1 MSMKTYAQAIRD
13 VIAEEMRKDN
23 AVFIMGED
31 IAKQGGI
38 FGCTKGLF
46 DEFGAER
53 VRITP
58 ISEAGFV
65 GAGIGAACAGMRP
78 IVELMYMDFTYVAMD
93 QLLNQ
98 AAKIRYMFGGKA
110 TVPMVIRGQQGVG
123 RGNGGQ
129 HSQSVEQ
136 FFLHI
141 PGMKVVMPSSPSD
154 AAGLLRTAIRDNN
167 PVMFIEHKALYAT
180 KGEVSDDIEFAIPFG
195 KANILKE
202 GKDVTIIG
210 THLYAGKAMNAAKTL
225 AAEGIDAE
233 VIDPRTL
240 VPMDTETMIKSVKK
254 TGRAVVVHEAHR
266 TGGPGA
272 EIASLITEGAFEYL
286 DAPVVRL
293 GAKSCTLP
301 FNLGLENA
309 VVPQEEDIVKAV
321 RTVLYQSL

>member
-1 MSMKTYAQAIRD
+1 MSIKTYAQAIRD
-13 VIAEEMRKDN
+13 VIAEEMRKNDK
-23 AVFIMGED
+23 VFIMGED

-38 FGCTKGLF
+38 FGCTRGLL
-46 DEFGAER
+46 DEFGSER
-53 VRITP
+53 VRNTP

-78 IVELMYMDFTYVAMD
+78 IVELMYMDFTYVSMD

-110 TVPMVIRGQQGVG
+110 TVPMVIRGQQGIG

-129 HSQSVEQ
+129 HSQCVEQ
-136 FFLHI
+136 FFMHI
-141 PGMKVVMPSSPSD
+141 PGMKVAMPSSPSD

-167 PVMFIEHKALYAT
+167 PVMFFEHKALYAT
-180 KGEVSDDIEFAIPFG
+180 KGEVPDDPEFAIPFG
-195 KANILKE
+195 KANVLKE

-210 THLYAGKAMNAAKTL
+210 THLYASKAMNVAKTL
-225 AAEGIDAE
+225 EAEGIDVE

-240 VPMDTETMIKSVKK
+240 VPMDTETMINSVKK

-272 EIASLITEGAFEYL
+272 EIASIITEGAFKYL
-286 DAPVVRL
+286 DAPVIRL
-293 GAKSCTLP
+293 GAKQCTLP

-309 VVPQEEDIVKAV
+309 VVPQEDDIIRAVKAV
-321 RTVLYQSL
+321 LYQ

>member
-23 AVFIMGED
+23 TVFIMGED

-240 VPMDTETMIKSVKK
+240 VPMDTETIINSVKK

-272 EIASLITEGAFEYL
+272 EIASLITEGAFKYL

-321 RTVLYQSL
+321 RSVLYQSL

>member
-1 MSMKTYAQAIRD
+1 MSIKTYAQAIRD
-13 VIAEEMRKDN
+13 VIAEEMRSDET
-23 AVFIMGED
+23 VFIMGED

-38 FGCTKGLF
+38 FGCTKGLL
-46 DEFGAER
+46 DEFGGER

-93 QLLNQ
+93 QILNQ

-110 TVPMVIRGQQGVG
+110 TVPMGIRGQQGVG
-123 RGNGGQ
+123 RGNAGQ
-129 HSQSVEQ
+129 HSQSVEAI
-136 FFLHI
+136 FMHI
-141 PGMKVVMPSSPSD
+141 PGIKVAMPSSPAD

-167 PVMFIEHKALYAT
+167 PVIFFEHKALYVT
-180 KGEVSDDIEFAIPFG
+180 KGEVPDDTEFSIPFG
-195 KANILKE
+195 KANVLKE

-210 THLYAGKAMNAAKTL
+210 THLYAGKAMNVAKTL
-225 AAEGIDAE
+225 EAEGIDVE

-240 VPMDTETMIKSVKK
+240 VPMDTETMINSVKK
-254 TGRAVVVHEAHR
+254 TGRAVVVHEAHKV
-266 TGGPGA
+266 GGACA
-272 EIASLITEGAFEYL
+272 EIASIITEGAFKYL

-293 GAKSCTLP
+293 GAKQCTLP

-309 VVPQEEDIVKAV
+309 VVPQEDDIIKAVKAV
-321 RTVLYQSL
+321 LYK